1 MKRNYFSWLL
11 GIVAV
16 AAVLLLNNCGKQS
29 ESGKQV
35 IGVSIPSADHGW
47 TGGVVWWAE
56 KAKAEMEAANP
67 HLKIILSTARDAA
80 EQVDKVEN
88 LLVQGIQALVILPH
102 EPGPLT
108 GICEKVARQGVYLVV
123 VDRGLDKA
131 VQHVTVAG
139 DNPGFGRACAK
150 ALAENLQGRG
160 KIVLMEGIPCT
171 VNSDRVNAFREIIKH
186 YPEISILDSQPA
198 YWDTE
203 KGLKLMEN
211 YLQKYQQIDAVWTGD
226 DDVLLGALK
235 AYQESGRK
243 EIRFFVGG
251 AGNKVV
257 NKMVLDRNPLVPFN
271 VTYPPRMIVTG
282 LEEAQKGLKL
292 QKDDWQT
299 ALTVIVPTDIITP
312 DNAAQFY
319 FPDSNY

>member
-1 MKRNYFSWLL
+1 M
-11 GIVAV
+11 
-16 AAVLLLNNCGKQS
+16 
-29 ESGKQV
+29 
-35 IGVSIPSADHGW
+35 
-47 TGGVVWWAE
+47 
-56 KAKAEMEAANP
+56 
-67 HLKIILSTARDAA
+67 
-80 EQVDKVEN
+80 
-88 LLVQGIQALVILPH
+88 
-102 EPGPLT
+102 
-108 GICEKVARQGVYLVV
+108 V

-312 DNAAQFY
+312 DNAEKFY

>member
-1 MKRNYFSWLL
+1 MRRNYFSWLL
-11 GIVAV
+11 GIVAL
-16 AAVLLLNNCGKQS
+16 AAVLLLNNCGKQTAT
-29 ESGKQV
+29 GQKI

-47 TGGVVWWAE
+47 TGGVLWWAE

-67 HLKIILSTARDAA
+67 DLKIILSTARDAT

-88 LLVQGIQALVILPH
+88 LLVQGVQALVILPH

-108 GICEKVARQGVYLVV
+108 GICEKAANQGVYLVV
-123 VDRGLDKA
+123 VDRGLDKEL
-131 VQHVTVAG
+131 QNVTVAG
-139 DNPGFGRACAK
+139 DNPGFGRACAQN
-150 ALAENLQGRG
+150 LAEKLQGAG
-160 KIVLMEGIPCT
+160 KIVLMEGIPCV
-171 VNSDRVNAFREIIKH
+171 VNSDRVNAFRETIKAH
-186 YPEISILDSQPA
+186 PGISILDSQPA

-243 EIRFFVGG
+243 DIRYFIGG
-251 AGNKVV
+251 AGNKFVI
-257 NKMVLDRNPLVPFN
+257 KMVLDKNPLVPFN

-282 LEEAQKGLKL
+282 MEEAQKGVLSEKSGWPKG
-292 QKDDWQT
+292 Q
-299 ALTVIVPTDIITP
+299 TVIVPTELITP
-312 DNAAQFY
+312 DNAASFY